1 MKFNFFNMQA
11 LFWKVL
17 LLAAVIC
24 CVTCQQWYLYSDE
37 PRQIEAKR
45 GAQKYCGRIL
55 DDTLKFIC
63 RGKYNERFPSG
74 KKRATGNYFDFCFFL
89 FGSFYLCYFT
99 VDIFHCYNFNVKNS
113 LQLDVSLVH
122 LVNLIYCIS

>member
-1 MKFNFFNMQA
+1 MA

-74 KKRATGNYFDFCFFL
+74 KKRATESNKGLEDLESYYDNWY
-89 FGSFYLCYFT
+89 
-99 VDIFHCYNFNVKNS
+99 K
-113 LQLDVSLVH
+113 SLVMPSYYTARAIKRGVH
-122 LVNLIYCIS
+122 TECCVRPCTFGDLEKYCAE